1 MNTTTINQSLVLM
14 DAGIDPATADM
25 AYIKNPRDGHYLLTA
40 TTPMSKSDL
49 PCWSMGALWEVCRQ
63 REISLAFMTDEDSAE
78 EVIAILVKAICNDV
92 EEKTQNSL
100 NFIRKNIK

>member
-1 MNTTTINQSLVLM
+1 
-14 DAGIDPATADM
+14 
-25 AYIKNPRDGHYLLTA
+25 
-40 TTPMSKSDL
+40 
-49 PCWSMGALWEVCRQ
+49 
-63 REISLAFMTDEDSAE
+63 MTDEDSAE